1 MNTGCELADN
11 RGTVYSGGEV
21 MRDILALRKFNFVF
35 CFVLLVFGFASSK
48 SLVASGN
55 IAVRAEA
62 VDEGICVSFE
72 NIPPETTSLYIHFST
87 SNSVFAYS
95 TRDIVSTYSDISGSA
110 LEQVKRTGMVVLPFV
125 NPGRKYSIVVSFEK
139 DDEPLTDD
147 DYFAECTPYSGT
159 YFSGDT
165 EIRLNETHTGATL
178 TKEPVFPPSV
188 RYAPEKYDFRAF
200 LDLYGIVSLSYS
212 EKDTVHGLTWDFQPL
227 MTQYFN
233 ESDYLQ
239 RGNYPVFIAAY
250 CNLIHDNI
258 TWTVEVAKSG
268 EFTLSF

>member
-1 MNTGCELADN
+1 MNTNHESADIK
-11 RGTVYSGGEV
+11 GTVCSGGEV
-21 MRDILALRKFNFVF
+21 MRDIKSSRKFNFVF
-35 CFVLLVFGFASSK
+35 CFVLLAFVFAAGK

-62 VDEGICVSFE
+62 VDEGVCVNFE
-72 NIPPETTSLYIHFST
+72 NIPPEATSLYIHFST

-95 TRDIVSTYSDISGSA
+95 TRDIVSIYSDIRGSA

-147 DYFAECTPYSGT
+147 DFFTECTPYSGT

-165 EIRLNETHTGATL
+165 ELRLNETLTGATL
-178 TKEPVFPPSV
+178 TKEPLFPSSV
-188 RYAPEKYDFRAF
+188 RYAPVKYDFRAF

-212 EKDTVHGLTWDFQPL
+212 DKDTVRGLTWDFQPL

-239 RGNYPVFIAAY
+239 RGDYPVFIAAY
-250 CNLIHDNI
+250 CNLIHDNV